1 MIVGLIR
8 RIQRLSARKIIWSR
22 PRRQPVLLIDPSG
35 SEILSQFIAIENI
48 EILNFEET
56 NIWVFARTILKRQL
70 STTAY
75 AVAYVETTRPK
86 VVLTFIDNDVNFY
99 KLKSLCPQT
108 KFVSVQNGLRASYS
122 GVQSGG
128 FFDQL
133 SKVVNEV
140 ELSSDYLCVF
150 GSASAGQ
157 FTRFIKTDT
166 VTVGSLKNNLFS
178 ASQSSPNQ
186 RFDVV
191 LISQYPPFSV
201 HDALRRIYFGYKFIS
216 LFDFYRIEST
226 VAFLVAQYCSVNHLS
241 FTVCGK
247 RDSMASDEQKFFA
260 DSIGSLPWLYEPRS
274 STYSTY
280 EIASAAKIVVS
291 VDSAVGQEF
300 LARGKRVA
308 FMSGRTQS
316 ADPVG
321 LAQTRDTNFG
331 YPLDL
336 PANGNFWTN
345 QATATELTRILDYLQ
360 AVTDKEWATEIA
372 PYNESLMAYQPGN
385 PVFKKLLLDLGLTLI
400 DGVKSDA

>member
-1 MIVGLIR
+1 MIGGLIR
-8 RIQRLSARKIIWSR
+8 RIQRLSTRKIVWSR

-48 EILNFEET
+48 EILDFEET
-56 NIWVFARTILKRQL
+56 NIWVFARTILKGQL

-75 AVAYVETTRPK
+75 AVSYVETTRPK
-86 VVLTFIDNDVNFY
+86 VVMTFIDNDVNFY
-99 KLKSLCPQT
+99 KLKNMCPKT
-108 KFVSVQNGLRASYS
+108 KFVAIQNGIRANYS
-122 GVQSGG
+122 GSPSLG

-133 SKVVNEV
+133 TIAHSETA
-140 ELSSDYLCVF
+140 LSSDYYCAL
-150 GSASAGQ
+150 GDASSQ
-157 FTRFIKTDT
+157 QLTPFIQTKV
-166 VTVGSLKNNLFS
+166 VTVGSLKNNLFI
-178 ASQSSPNQ
+178 SSKNEHNLVG
-186 RFDVV
+186 DVV
-191 LISQYPPFSV
+191 LISQYPPFPTNEV
-201 HDALRRIYFGYKFIS
+201 GRRIYFGNRFIP
-216 LFDFYRIEST
+216 LADFYRIEST
-226 VAFLVAQYCSVNHLS
+226 VAKLVAQYCASNRLS

-247 RDSMASDEQKFFA
+247 RDNTNADEYKFFEE
-260 DSIGSLPWLYEPRS
+260 SIGSLPWSFKSRS

-280 EIASAAKIVVS
+280 EIADSAKVIVS
-291 VDSAVGQEF
+291 VDSTVGQEF
-300 LARGKRVA
+300 FARGKRVA
-308 FMSGRTQS
+308 FMSGRTQA

-321 LAQTRDTNFG
+321 LAEVRDTNFG

-336 PANGNFWTN
+336 SPTGKFWTN

>member
-22 PRRQPVLLIDPSG
+22 PQRRPVLLIDPSG
-35 SEILSQFIAIENI
+35 IDILTQFIAIKDV

-56 NIWVFARTILKRQL
+56 NIWIFIRTILRMQF
-70 STTAY
+70 STSAY
-75 AVAYVETTRPK
+75 VVAYIEMIQPK
-86 VVLTFIDNDVNFY
+86 VVMTFIDNDVNFY
-99 KLKSLCPQT
+99 KLKNLCPKT
-108 KFVSVQNGLRASYS
+108 KFVAIQNGIRANYS
-122 GVQSGG
+122 GSPSLG

-133 SKVVNEV
+133 SIALNET

-150 GSASAGQ
+150 GSASATQ
-157 FTRFIKTDT
+157 LTNFINTDT
-166 VTVGSLKNNLFS
+166 ITVGSLKNNLFVTS
-178 ASQSSPNQ
+178 VNKRDVVS
-186 RFDVV
+186 DVV

-201 HDALRRIYFGYKFIS
+201 HDVSRRIYFGKQSVS
-216 LFDFYRIEST
+216 LLDFYRIEST
-226 VAFLVAQYCSVNHLS
+226 VAKLVAEYCSTHHLS

-247 RDSMASDEQKFFA
+247 RNSVDSDEQKFFA
-260 DSIGSLPWLYEPRS
+260 DSIGLLPWSYEPRG

-280 EIASAAKIVVS
+280 EIASAATIVVS
-291 VDSAVGQEF
+291 IDSTVGQEF

-316 ADPVG
+316 ADSVA
-321 LAQTRDTNFG
+321 LAQIRDTKFG

-336 PANGNFWTN
+336 RANGNFWTN
-345 QATATELTRILDYLQ
+345 QATTTELTRILDYLQ